1 MVAEGQMKECPKR
14 PSCFLHIMSLLRN
27 ENVPL
32 TEVLQ
37 LLLSYEKR
45 KRNINRLKHPMSIVG
60 NVLKRMKKYLCR

>member
-1 MVAEGQMKECPKR
+1 
-14 PSCFLHIMSLLRN
+14 MSLLRN